1 MRPEAPLTLRVI
13 SYVLMLFGVVG
24 VALSLGAFVAL
35 PWWLA
40 SLAVLYTL
48 AQFVSFVG
56 LRRMR
61 RWSVYLFL
69 ACVAIGLTAVAWA
82 GITEFAASPQRLV
95 FALLPIVLFGVAW
108 YPNRAL
114 FS

>member
-1 MRPEAPLTLRVI
+1 MRAEAPPVLRVLSNI
-13 SYVLMLFGVVG
+13 LMLFGVVSFL
-24 VALSLGAFVAL
+24 LSFGAFAVL

-40 SLAVLYTL
+40 SLAVLYPL

-61 RWSVYLFL
+61 RWSVYVFL
-69 ACVAIGLTAVAWA
+69 TCVAVGLA
-82 GITEFAASPQRLV
+82 GVVWVGIAEFAASPQRIV
-95 FALLPIVLFGVAW
+95 FALLPIILFFVAW

>member
-1 MRPEAPLTLRVI
+1 
-13 SYVLMLFGVVG
+13 MLFGVVSF
-24 VALSLGAFVAL
+24 ALSLGAFAVL

-40 SLAVLYTL
+40 SLAVLYSL
-48 AQFVSFVG
+48 GQFVSFVG

-61 RWSVYLFL
+61 RWGVYLFF
-69 ACVAIGLTAVAWA
+69 ACVAVGLAAAVWA
-82 GITEFAASPQRLV
+82 GIAEFAASPQRIV

>member
-1 MRPEAPLTLRVI
+1 MRAEAPPILRVL
-13 SYVLMLFGVVG
+13 SNVLMLFGVVSF
-24 VALSLGAFVAL
+24 ALSFGAFAVL

-40 SLAVLYTL
+40 SLAVLYPL

-61 RWSVYLFL
+61 QWSVYLFF
-69 ACVAIGLTAVAWA
+69 ACIAVGLVAVVWT
-82 GITEFAASPQRLV
+82 GIAEFAASPQRIV
-95 FALLPIVLFGVAW
+95 FGLLPIVLFGVAW